1 MLRTGDVLQN
11 RYRVEGQLGRGG
23 MGAVYAATD
32 LRLSRAVALKET
44 LAETDE
50 LRRAFEREARLLA
63 NLRHPSLPKVLD
75 HFEEGEGLFLVM
87 EFIPGEDL
95 GAMIER
101 EARPFPVAEVM
112 RWADELLGA
121 LEYLHTLDPPVLH
134 RDIKPANLKLISRQ
148 QVVLLDFG
156 LAKGSAGQMTRAGSR
171 SVLAY
176 SPNYSPLEQIQ
187 GAGTDERSDLYSLA
201 ATLYHLL
208 TAVKPADAITR
219 AAAHVGGHRDPLRP
233 ARQLNPEVSP
243 SVSAALMH
251 ALALDIERRPRTA
264 ADLRRELH
272 ASPARAAATVP
283 IEGAGERDIEGASE
297 LAVGAD
303 ELSVK
308 DGGEFEEAGGLN
320 AEAGGGLTA
329 DEAEDLTR
337 VAPRGVRRG
346 AVASPVARAPVR
358 GPQVVVSLPEET
370 QLARRR
376 GGSKWLAVLGVVFAL
391 ALLSAVLYLLLPGTN
406 TQRRAQT
413 NQPRARSTPRPTPAE
428 TPAENINQQSNINAN
443 DNANLNANAAA
454 PPDNLNSQPAGP
466 EELAARARLADKEI
480 PYTESAF
487 ARAVEDGDTGAVD
500 LFLAAGMRPDAA
512 DSSGRTPL
520 ISAAANGH
528 DQISRK
534 LLTRGADV
542 NARDRD
548 GSTPLMQSAQG
559 DHKETTR
566 VLLEAGADVNAR
578 DADGQTA
585 LMRAASRGHTEIVR
599 MLLDRGARVDV
610 RDKTG
615 RDALAWAEINDKRDV
630 VDLLKKAG
638 AAKP

>member
-1 MLRTGDVLQN
+1 MLAKGDVLQN

-134 RDIKPANLKLISRQ
+134 RDIKPANLKLVTRQ

-219 AAAHVGGHRDPLRP
+219 AAAHVGGHTDPLRP
-233 ARQLNPEVSP
+233 ARELNPEVP
-243 SVSAALMH
+243 ASVSSALMH

-264 ADLRRELH
+264 AELRRELH
-272 ASPARAAATVP
+272 ASPARAAVTVP
-283 IEGAGERDIEGASE
+283 IEGAGERNVEGASE
-297 LAVGAD
+297 LTAGAG

-308 DGGEFEEAGGLN
+308 DGGRLIVEEAGD
-320 AEAGGGLTA
+320 LTA
-329 DEAEDLTR
+329 DEADDLTR

-346 AVASPVARAPVR
+346 AVATPVARAPAR

-370 QLARRR
+370 RLARRR

-391 ALLSAVLYLLLPGTN
+391 ALLSAALYLLLPGTN

-413 NQPRARSTPRPTPAE
+413 NQPPARSTPRPTPAE
-428 TPAENINQQSNINAN
+428 TPAENINQQSNIN

-454 PPDNLNSQPAGP
+454 PPDNLNARPAGP
-466 EELAARARLADKEI
+466 EEMAARARLADKEI

-512 DSSGRTPL
+512 DPSGRTPL

-548 GSTPLMQSAQG
+548 GSTPLMESAQG

-566 VLLEAGADVNAR
+566 VLLEAGADVNTR

-615 RDALAWAEINDKRDV
+615 RDALTWAEINDKRDV

-638 AAKP
+638 ATEGRRQ